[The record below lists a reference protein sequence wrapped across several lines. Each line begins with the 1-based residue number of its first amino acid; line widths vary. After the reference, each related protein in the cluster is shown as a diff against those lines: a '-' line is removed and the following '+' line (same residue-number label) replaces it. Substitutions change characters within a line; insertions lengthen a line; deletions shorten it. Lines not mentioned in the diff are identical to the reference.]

1 HRGTCSSTLGRPSDR
16 PTRRSYGTSAASRP
30 TTDHYKENAAPHKSR
45 ARVSVQQNPSD
56 RGKERRTTL
65 VSALHEDDEIREE
78 ASQLIDQASVLSD
91 AAAAETMHE
100 KDSLL
105 VFGLDRDEA
114 HVWSAGRLAD
124 GDGVVEVVLSCP
136 TALAIWGDEAWIDDA
151 CVVAEAGELARPV
164 VGAGAGFH
172 GDQSRWCIGEELE
185 KLLALESFAQ
195 YDLAVRVDATQG
207 E

>member
-1 HRGTCSSTLGRPSDR
+1 MVGCP
-16 PTRRSYGTSAASRP
+16 A
-30 TTDHYKENAAPHKSR
+30 TT
-45 ARVSVQQNPSD
+45 
-56 RGKERRTTL
+56 
-65 VSALHEDDEIREE
+65 
-78 ASQLIDQASVLSD
+78 SQLIDQASVLSD
-91 AAAAETMHE
+91 AASAETMHE